1 MWKKAK
7 NQLKA
12 FVEKEDGQGFAEYGL
27 ILVGIAIVVIVVVKL
42 LGSRLQNTFQ
52 RIVNEL

>member
-52 RIVNEL
+52 RVVNEL

>member
-12 FVEKEDGQGFAEYGL
+12 FVKQEDGQGFAEYGL
-27 ILVGIAIVVIVVVKL
+27 ILVGIAIVVIVVVKSMGGKL
-42 LGSRLQNTFQ
+42 KTTFQ
-52 RIVNEL
+52 KIVNEL

>member
-12 FVEKEDGQGFAEYGL
+12 FVKQEDGQGFAEYGL

>member
-12 FVEKEDGQGFAEYGL
+12 FVKQEDGQGFAEYGL
-27 ILVGIAIVVIVVVKL
+27 ILVGIAIVVIVVVQL